1 MGGALTAYLL
11 GPHIETEGTGE
22 SVDNTIYCDNPPLQI
37 FPEDETRAVAEY
49 IWARRSAWP
58 PWRKAN

>member
-49 IWARRSAWP
+49 IRCTCR
-58 PWRKAN
+58 